1 MKRLFLPFVL
11 MLGVFFMLPVQ
22 AAPPQ
27 DAVTAAYLDS
37 HPVSVIDCNGQLK
50 PAEPAFDAL
59 QGTRFE
65 SAEYHTGLCQAA
77 QELVGQLARDQA
89 ARIKAG
95 YRRDHVDEYWLV
107 DYAVTGEML
116 RQYRQDLAAHCGHS
130 T

>member
-22 AAPPQ
+22 AEPTR

-37 HPVSVIDCNGQLK
+37 HPDSVIQLQLT

-59 QGTRFE
+59 KGTRFE
-65 SAEYHTGLCQAA
+65 SAEYHAGLCQTA
-77 QELVGQLARDQA
+77 QAWVGQLARDQA
-89 ARIKAG
+89 ALVKMG
-95 YRRDHVDEYWLV
+95 YRRDRVDDWVE
-107 DYAVTGEML
+107 DYAVNRELLT
-116 RQYRQDLAAHCGHS
+116 RYRQDLAEHCGRS

>member
-22 AAPPQ
+22 AAPPL
-27 DAVTAAYLDS
+27 DAVTAAYRDS
-37 HPVSVIDCNGQLK
+37 HPVSVIDCNGELN

-65 SAEYHTGLCQAA
+65 SAEYHAGLCQAA

-89 ARIKAG
+89 ALVKAG
-95 YRRDHVDEYWLV
+95 YRRDPIDDWVV
-107 DYAVTGEML
+107 DYAVTGELMT
-116 RQYRQDLAAHCGHS
+116 RYRRDLAEHCGHS

>member
-1 MKRLFLPFVL
+1 MKRLFLPFIL

-22 AAPPQ
+22 ADPPQ

-37 HPVSVIDCNGQLK
+37 HPASVIDCNGQLT

-65 SAEYHTGLCQAA
+65 SAEYHAGLCQATLEIES
-77 QELVGQLARDQA
+77 QLVRDQA
-89 ARIKAG
+89 VRIKAG
-95 YRRDHVDEYWLV
+95 YRRGHVDEHWLT
-107 DYAVTGEML
+107 DYAVTGELL
-116 RQYRQDLAAHCGHS
+116 RQYRRDLAAHCGQS